1 MKKIVNGKILDMSSN
16 EIADMEAEAI
26 RFEAYERT
34 RPLTSEEVTMM
45 LISQQINSLT
55 VDDATAS
62 RMVDFYPTLKQDGSL
77 IKVNTRIN
85 WCGALKRAAVDLW
98 DTEGNNPDNSPTL
111 WESIEYRNGVRV
123 IPEAIPATDP
133 FKLGDLGWWGDDLYR
148 STYDGDN
155 VWTPE
160 GYPAAWEKI
169 DVEKA

>member
-1 MKKIVNGKILDMSSN
+1 MRIFDGNTYRDMTTE
-16 EIADMEAEAI
+16 EIASIQEEKAAYEAA
-26 RFEAYERT
+26 ERT
-34 RPLTSEEVTMM
+34 RPLTSEEVTSM
-45 LISQQINSLT
+45 LIKQQINSLT

-62 RMVDFYPTLKQDGSL
+62 RMVDFFPALRHDGSL

-98 DTEGNNPDNSPTL
+98 DTEGNNPDNAPTL
-111 WESIEYRNGVRV
+111 WDDIQYRNGVRV
-123 IPEAIPATDP
+123 IPAAILATDP

-148 STYDGDN
+148 STYDGEN

-169 DVEKA
+169 DVDKA